1 MEVRRNP
8 MRVSKRNIN
17 KDFSQ
22 SKQRLLANNKKEF
35 YSDYEYGKRIKLS
48 TMPYMNTRSVTRKM
62 YTVGA
67 TYQAPTIKDETEWKE
82 WPVHGMHERPVYHPQ
97 VKLSFVKLYYRYNIN
112 IIYYFLC
119 HNIIIYIFAL

>member
-8 MRVSKRNIN
+8 MRVSKRNIH
-17 KDFSQ
+17 KDFSR
-22 SKQRLLANNKKEF
+22 SKRLLANSKKEF
-35 YSDYEYGKRIKLS
+35 YSDYELGKRMKSS

-67 TYQAPTIKDETEWKE
+67 TYQAPTKKDETEWKE

-97 VKLSFVKLYYRYNIN
+97 VKLSF
-112 IIYYFLC
+112 
-119 HNIIIYIFAL
+119 